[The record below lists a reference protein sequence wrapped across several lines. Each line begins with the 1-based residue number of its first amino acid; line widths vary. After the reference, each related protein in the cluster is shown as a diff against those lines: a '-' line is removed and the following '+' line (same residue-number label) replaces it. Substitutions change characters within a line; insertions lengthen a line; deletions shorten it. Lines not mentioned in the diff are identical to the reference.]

1 MIKIALVDDQQLV
14 REGIVGLLALS
25 GKVDVIWQAAN
36 GVEALQKIE
45 SNHIDLLLTDIRM
58 PVMDGI
64 SLVEKLR
71 GNGCGI
77 PVLMLTTFDDSELF
91 SRCLAV
97 GANGFLLKD
106 VSLEK
111 LIHTIETLVGG
122 GFVADQQMFKRWQE
136 QDKQTKSAPAIEL
149 SERELQ
155 ILRLLVGGMSNKE
168 IVKAV
173 FLAEGT
179 VRNHVSAI
187 LTKLSC
193 RDRTQAVLK
202 ALELG
207 LV

>member
-1 MIKIALVDDQQLV
+1 MIKIGLVDDQQLV
-14 REGIVGLLALS
+14 REGIAGLLSLS
-25 GKVDVIWQAAN
+25 GKTEILWQAAN
-36 GVEALQKIE
+36 GAEALEKIGFTQV
-45 SNHIDLLLTDIRM
+45 DVLLADIRM

-64 SLVEKLR
+64 EMVQKLR
-71 GNGCGI
+71 AQGTET

-91 SRCLAV
+91 SRSLDA

-111 LIHTIETLVGG
+111 LVHSIESLVSG
-122 GFVADQQMFKRWQE
+122 GFVTDNLMLKKWQ
-136 QDKQTKSAPAIEL
+136 QDKSRPSSVQLT
-149 SERELQ
+149 ERELQ

-168 IVKAV
+168 IVRAV

-179 VRNHVSAI
+179 VPNHVSNI
-187 LTKLSC
+187 LAKLEC

-202 ALELG
+202 AMELG

>member
-1 MIKIALVDDQQLV
+1 MLNIGLVDDQELV
-14 REGIVGLLALS
+14 RKGIAGLLALS
-25 GKVDVIWQAAN
+25 GKTSICWEANNGASALDALANNPVDVILA
-36 GVEALQKIE
+36 
-45 SNHIDLLLTDIRM
+45 DIRM

-64 SLVEKLR
+64 TLVKTLR
-71 GNGCGI
+71 AQHNST

-91 SRCLAV
+91 VQSLKA

-111 LIHTIETLVGG
+111 LVSSLEALAQGA
-122 GFVADQQMFKRWQE
+122 GFLAEGSMLQEFQQLKKTE
-136 QDKQTKSAPAIEL
+136 QKIDL

-155 ILRLLVGGMSNKE
+155 ILRLLAGGLSNKE
-168 IVKAV
+168 IARAV

-179 VRNHVSAI
+179 VRNHVSNVLA
-187 LTKLSC
+187 KLDC

-202 ALELG
+202 AINLG

>member
-1 MIKIALVDDQQLV
+1 MIKIGLVDDQQLV
-14 REGIVGLLALS
+14 REGIAGLLSLS
-25 GKVDVIWQAAN
+25 GKTEILWQAAN
-36 GVEALQKIE
+36 GAEALEKIGLTQV
-45 SNHIDLLLTDIRM
+45 DVLLADIRM

-64 SLVEKLR
+64 EMVQKLR
-71 GNGCGI
+71 AQGTET

-91 SRCLAV
+91 SRSLDA

-111 LIHTIETLVGG
+111 LVHSIESLVSG
-122 GFVADQQMFKRWQE
+122 GFVTDNLMLKKWQ
-136 QDKQTKSAPAIEL
+136 QDKSRPASVQL
-149 SERELQ
+149 TERELQ

-168 IVKAV
+168 IVRAV

-179 VRNHVSAI
+179 VRNHVSNI
-187 LTKLSC
+187 LAKLEC

-202 ALELG
+202 AMELG

>member
-1 MIKIALVDDQQLV
+1 MIKIGLVDDQQLV
-14 REGIVGLLALS
+14 REGIAGLLSLS
-25 GKVDVIWQAAN
+25 GKTEILWQAAN
-36 GVEALQKIE
+36 GAEALEKIGLTQV
-45 SNHIDLLLTDIRM
+45 DVLLADIRM

-64 SLVEKLR
+64 EMVQKLR
-71 GNGCGI
+71 AQGTET

-91 SRCLAV
+91 SRSLDA

-111 LIHTIETLVGG
+111 LIHSIESLVAG
-122 GFVADQQMFKRWQE
+122 GFITDNAMLKKWQ
-136 QDKQTKSAPAIEL
+136 QDKSRPASVQL
-149 SERELQ
+149 TERELQ

-168 IVKAV
+168 IVRAV

-179 VRNHVSAI
+179 VRNHVSNI
-187 LTKLSC
+187 LAKLEC

-202 ALELG
+202 AMELG